1 MFSGNADISLNV
13 AALAV
18 SALSSFIV
26 EDLVKGPRTPM
37 LSSKETKSS
46 WLQWGL
52 GVCQSRGNSVWIFK
66 ISTFCRNVHIIGV
79 LYNVKK
85 NMLRYK

>member
-37 LSSKETKSS
+37 LSSNKILLASV
-46 WLQWGL
+46 G
-52 GVCQSRGNSVWIFK
+52 SRCMSEQRELSVDI
-66 ISTFCRNVHIIGV
+66 
-79 LYNVKK
+79 
-85 NMLRYK
+85 